1 MKITIAKDAGYCFGV
16 RDAVNMAYDS
26 AEKHGDVYML
36 GSIVHNEKVVN
47 DLKNAGAKIVKSLDD
62 VPKESPILFRAH
74 GTVPKLW
81 DEAKEMKMNII
92 DATCPLVYE
101 IHQEVKKLAK
111 DGRRIIVVGDHG
123 HDEVIAIAN
132 QVENAIVISSP
143 KEALK
148 LKKMKKAGVVSQST
162 QAIEN
167 VQEKK
172 DTFFEFMLPIIR
184 RVNEAIRKERQL
196 VNHFSRTVESG
207 RDLSERD
214 ARQLAELMIKYR
226 LIGDPIQTQKILRN
240 YCGESTPSR
249 RRLCSPSLP
258 MNRPGALQDSPGK
271 ATTTSGSGAGPGTA
285 ACCRQTGRRVQA
297 TRSRLSIRLRQ
308 GWPTTC

>member
-16 RDAVNMAYDS
+16 RDAVNIAYDS

-47 DLKNAGAKIVKSLDD
+47 DLKNAGTKIVRSLDD
-62 VPKESPILFRAH
+62 VPKKSPILFRAH

-81 DEAKEMKMNII
+81 DEAKEKQMNII

-111 DGRRIIVVGDHG
+111 DGRRIIVIGDHG

-132 QVENAIVISSP
+132 QIENAIVISSP

-148 LKKMKKAGVVSQST
+148 LKKMKKAGIVSQST

-167 VQEKK
+167 VQDIINILMTKVFDLHFVNTICFPTKRNHEQIK
-172 DTFFEFMLPIIR
+172 DMAKINDIMIIIGSFTSANSNR
-184 RVNEAIRKERQL
+184 LTQLSLAINSQSFQVTDSK
-196 VNHFSRTVESG
+196 
-207 RDLSERD
+207 DLKPKWFKNKD
-214 ARQLAELMIKYR
+214 N
-226 LIGDPIQTQKILRN
+226 IGISA
-240 YCGESTPSR
+240 GASTPDY
-249 RRLCSPSLP
+249 LIKDVKETIENIYKEKLWDKEP
-258 MNRPGALQDSPGK
+258 MKLKLA
-271 ATTTSGSGAGPGTA
+271 
-285 ACCRQTGRRVQA
+285 
-297 TRSRLSIRLRQ
+297 
-308 GWPTTC
+308 